1 MPRNPLLVPLCALLV
16 SIAAYAADQTILGKQ
31 LQVKDPQPGVN
42 PTKRAIVAQGKEKS
56 SPNTVVGDPTVV
68 GATLT
73 VFADGTTA
81 SSQTFTL
88 PAALWTTTKTGFK
101 YKD

>member
-1 MPRNPLLVPLCALLV
+1 MFVT
-16 SIAAYAADQTILGKQ
+16 TI
-31 LQVKDPQPGVN
+31 
-42 PTKRAIVAQGKEKS
+42 
-56 SPNTVVGDPTVV
+56 VGDPTVA

-88 PAALWTTTKTGFK
+88 PAALWTATKTGVKSVAAAPARRADAARPVRF
-101 YKD
+101 DPVEDVPVRDGTLVP